1 MTVQEAIK
9 AIIDVIVESTETE
22 VEVTEQ
28 TELVKGL
35 GLSSMEVVI
44 LLGDLESAFGITI
57 PVSRVRRVQ
66 TVGDLCQVVISIL
79 TE

>member
-9 AIIDVIVESTETE
+9 AIIAVIVKSTETE
-22 VEVTEQ
+22 KEVTVEMY
-28 TELVKGL
+28 LVKDL
-35 GLSSMEVVI
+35 GLSSLEVVV
-44 LLGDLESAFGITI
+44 LLGDLESEFGIDI
-57 PVSRVRRVQ
+57 PVSKVRNVR